1 MVPLKGGS
9 LRGTV
14 EPYKGHMREPDRK
27 IIPVTFYR
35 TKAGNE
41 PVREWLME
49 MTVADK
55 KVIGSDLQTVEYGW
69 PVGMPVCRPL
79 GNGLFEVRS
88 DIKNGI
94 ARVLFCIHDG
104 KMVLLHGFVKKSQKT
119 SPGDLELAIK
129 RKRETEQ

>member
-1 MVPLKGGS
+1 MDDD
-9 LRGTV
+9 T
-14 EPYKGHMREPDRK
+14 RK
-27 IIPVTFYR
+27 IIPATFYR

-49 MTVADK
+49 RTAADK

-69 PVGMPVCRPL
+69 PIGMPVCRPM

-88 DIKNGI
+88 DITSGI
-94 ARVLFCIHDG
+94 ARVLFCIHEG

-119 SPGDLELAIK
+119 PPGDLKLAIK

>member
-1 MVPLKGGS
+1 
-9 LRGTV
+9 
-14 EPYKGHMREPDRK
+14 MREPDRK

>member
-1 MVPLKGGS
+1 MD
-9 LRGTV
+9 
-14 EPYKGHMREPDRK
+14 EPYRK
-27 IIPVTFYR
+27 FIPGTFYR
-35 TKAGNE
+35 TKAGDE

-49 MTVADK
+49 MTAVDK

-69 PVGMPVCRPL
+69 PVGTPVCRPM

-88 DIKNGI
+88 DIKGGI
-94 ARVLFCIHDG
+94 ARVLFSIYEG

-119 SPGDLELAIK
+119 PPGDLELAIK